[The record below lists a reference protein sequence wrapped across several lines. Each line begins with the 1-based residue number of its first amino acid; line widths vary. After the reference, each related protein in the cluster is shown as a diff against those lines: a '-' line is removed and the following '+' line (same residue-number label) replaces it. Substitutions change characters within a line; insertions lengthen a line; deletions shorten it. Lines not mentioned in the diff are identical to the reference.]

1 MTDGSSACRK
11 MLIHAERVVVK
22 VGSRVLAGDTGK
34 PAAGR
39 IRELVHGIAE
49 LSRSGR
55 EVVLVTSGAIG
66 MGLDAL
72 GKKTRP
78 KNLPDLQMA
87 AAVGQARLM
96 AQYEK
101 LFSKEKLKVGQVLL
115 TYDDLNNRTRHL
127 NARNTMMN
135 LLRHGIIPIVNEN
148 DVVAVEEIMVGDND
162 VLSVLVAV
170 LVEADALVLLTTVN
184 GLQAVS
190 SSGKKQRVPY
200 LARVTREALSQA
212 EGKGGM
218 ISTGG
223 MNAKLQAA
231 QNAAS
236 SGAMAVIADGRE
248 IGILGRI
255 FQGDDVGT
263 LVGTVRDVRQLK
275 QSRKKWIAFFHR
287 SRGAVVIDDGAREAL
302 QHQGR
307 SLLPIGVKQVRGTFK
322 AGTLISV
329 ETAEG
334 KVIARGLTSYAS
346 DQLQKIKG
354 KKTSEISAIL
364 GGKDYDEVVHRDN
377 MVVLGE

>member
-1 MTDGSSACRK
+1 MTDGASACRK
-11 MLIHAERVVVK
+11 MLTHAERVVVK

-34 PAAGR
+34 PAARR

-115 TYDDLNNRTRHL
+115 TYDDPNNRTRHL

-135 LLRHGIIPIVNEN
+135 LLRHRIIPIVNEN
-148 DVVAVEEIMVGDND
+148 DVVAIDEILVGDND
-162 VLSVLVAV
+162 ALSVLVAV

-190 SSGKKQRVPY
+190 PSGKKQRVPY
-200 LARVTREALSQA
+200 LARVTREALSYA
-212 EGKGGM
+212 KGKGGM

-231 QNAAS
+231 QSAAS
-236 SGAMAVIADGRE
+236 SGAMALIADGRE
-248 IGILGRI
+248 RGILGRI

-263 LVGTVRDVRQLK
+263 LVGTVRDVQQLK

-302 QHQGR
+302 QNQGR
-307 SLLPIGVKQVRGTFK
+307 SLLPIGIKQVRGTFK
-322 AGTLISV
+322 MGALISI
-329 ETAEG
+329 ETLDG

-354 KKTSEISAIL
+354 KKTSEISSIL
-364 GGKDYDEVVHRDN
+364 GQKEYDEAVHRDN
-377 MVVLGE
+377 MVVVGE